1 MHLRAYK
8 CIKKKE
14 KEVKNCVGWCWIK
27 FGLDQTF
34 RPIFSISS
42 NQIFMLDAFGY
53 SFIQHLA
60 FHYCVECKAYAVECV
75 SNVFINIWMSIVC
88 GVPQKIKRR
97 KGCKP
102 DKREEAKMA
111 SKTEKGSNAKKTGPM
126 MRFSCLLTCSKQ
138 ALAYGTCIT
147 PIIPILA

>member
-1 MHLRAYK
+1 
-8 CIKKKE
+8 
-14 KEVKNCVGWCWIK
+14 
-27 FGLDQTF
+27 
-34 RPIFSISS
+34 
-42 NQIFMLDAFGY
+42 MLDAFGY

-75 SNVFINIWMSIVC
+75 SNVFINIWMSIIC

-97 KGCKP
+97 KGFKP
-102 DKREEAKMA
+102 DNREEAKMA

-138 ALAYGTCIT
+138 ALAYGT
-147 PIIPILA
+147 LSHRLYQFWHKRDSMHGDRDFRVHKY

>member
-1 MHLRAYK
+1 
-8 CIKKKE
+8 
-14 KEVKNCVGWCWIK
+14 
-27 FGLDQTF
+27 
-34 RPIFSISS
+34 
-42 NQIFMLDAFGY
+42 MLDVFGY

-60 FHYCVECKAYAVECV
+60 FPYCVECKAYAVECV

-111 SKTEKGSNAKKTGPM
+111 SKTEKGSNAKITGPM
-126 MRFSCLLTCSKQ
+126 MRVSCLLTCSKQ
-138 ALAYGTCIT
+138 TLAYGTCIT